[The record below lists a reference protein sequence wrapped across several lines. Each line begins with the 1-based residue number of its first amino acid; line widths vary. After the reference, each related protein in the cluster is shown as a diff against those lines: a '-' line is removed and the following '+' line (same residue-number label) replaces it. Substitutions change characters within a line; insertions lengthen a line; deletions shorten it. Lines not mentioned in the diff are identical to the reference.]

1 VTQRRPPDPIE
12 EVLAALQ
19 LILGARPTD
28 RQERLFRQYLE
39 LFLRW
44 NQVHR
49 MTALESP
56 AAIVRDLFIDSLL
69 FLKALPPRR
78 PLAVVDIGAGAG
90 IPGLPMRLADS
101 SLALCLVESKR
112 KRVSFLRTVC
122 RELDLAEVAVVEG
135 RAEAVTTRVDPDLRA
150 AFDVAVARAV
160 ASIEHLEPL
169 AMPYLK
175 PGALL
180 IVSAAPA
187 AAVPN
192 GVRVIRVPGPGASG
206 TRAFHVLEK

>member
-1 VTQRRPPDPIE
+1 VTRRRPPDPIE
-12 EVLAALQ
+12 EVLAALE
-19 LILGARPTD
+19 LVLGSRPTD

-49 MTALESP
+49 MTALASP

-78 PLAVVDIGAGAG
+78 PLSVVDIGAGAG

-101 SLALCLVESKR
+101 RLTLCLVESKR

-122 RELDLAEVAVVEG
+122 RELDLTEITVVEG
-135 RAEAVTTRVDPDLRA
+135 RADEATRVGPALRA

-160 ASIEHLEPL
+160 ARIERLEPL
-169 AMPYLK
+169 AAPYLK
-175 PGALL
+175 PSGLL
-180 IVSAAPA
+180 IVSAAPEA
-187 AAVPN
+187 TVPS
-192 GVRVIRVPGPGASG
+192 GVRVARVSGPGARG
-206 TRAFHVLEK
+206 TRVFHVLET

>member
-1 VTQRRPPDPIE
+1 VTRRRPPDPIE
-12 EVLAALQ
+12 EVLAALE
-19 LILGARPTD
+19 LVLGSRPTD

-49 MTALESP
+49 MTALASP

-78 PLAVVDIGAGAG
+78 PLSVVDIGAGAG

-101 SLALCLVESKR
+101 RLTLCLVESKR

-122 RELDLAEVAVVEG
+122 RELDLTEITVVEG
-135 RAEAVTTRVDPDLRA
+135 RADEATRVDPALRA

-160 ASIEHLEPL
+160 ARIERLEPL
-169 AMPYLK
+169 AAPYLK
-175 PGALL
+175 PSGLL
-180 IVSAAPA
+180 IVSAAPEA
-187 AAVPN
+187 TVPS
-192 GVRVIRVPGPGASG
+192 GVRVARVSAQGASG
-206 TRAFHVLEK
+206 TRVFHVLET

>member
-1 VTQRRPPDPIE
+1 MTRRRPPDPIE
-12 EVLAALQ
+12 EVLAALE
-19 LILGARPTD
+19 LVLGSRPTD

-49 MTALESP
+49 MTALASP

-78 PLAVVDIGAGAG
+78 PLSVVDIGAGAG

-101 SLALCLVESKR
+101 RLTLCLVESKR

-122 RELDLAEVAVVEG
+122 RELDLTEITVVEG
-135 RAEAVTTRVDPDLRA
+135 RADEATRVDPALRA

-160 ASIEHLEPL
+160 ARIERLEPL
-169 AMPYLK
+169 AAPYLK
-175 PGALL
+175 PSGLL
-180 IVSAAPA
+180 IVSAAPEA
-187 AAVPN
+187 TVPS
-192 GVRVIRVPGPGASG
+192 GVRVARVSAPGASG
-206 TRAFHVLEK
+206 TRVFHVLEK